1 MKRLIAALLLTAL
14 SPLTWALDSADQQRL
29 TEIQTR
35 WAHIQYNLPEEQRT
49 KAFEQLAAQAT
60 AFTQA
65 RPQAAEAW
73 IWSGIVS
80 SSWAGAQGGLGALSK
95 VKAAKVDLEKALAL
109 DPKALQGSAYTSL
122 AALYDRVPGW
132 PIGFG
137 DADKADQLLKQALQL
152 NPTGIDSLYFWGDHL
167 YRQKRYSEAR
177 EALQKALL
185 AAPRGPGNRRCRT
198 AQRDRKRAGRHQ
210 QKTQLTGV
218 RVRLL
223 LIEDDEAL
231 GEGIH
236 QALVREGYTVDWLKD
251 GSSALHALLSET
263 FDVAVL
269 DLGLP
274 RMDGLEVLRRLRD
287 SGSNLPVLI
296 LTARD
301 ATEDRIAGL
310 DAGADDYLI
319 KPFDLAELK
328 ARLRALLRRSAGRA
342 RVMIEHAG
350 ICLDPST
357 QQVSYHGE
365 PVLLTPKEYQLLH
378 ELLSPPGR
386 VMTRDQLMQLLYGWN
401 EEAESNTLEVHI
413 HHLRKKFSS
422 ELIRTVRGV
431 GYLVE
436 ERG

>member
-1 MKRLIAALLLTAL
+1 M
-14 SPLTWALDSADQQRL
+14 
-29 TEIQTR
+29 
-35 WAHIQYNLPEEQRT
+35 
-49 KAFEQLAAQAT
+49 
-60 AFTQA
+60 
-65 RPQAAEAW
+65 
-73 IWSGIVS
+73 
-80 SSWAGAQGGLGALSK
+80 
-95 VKAAKVDLEKALAL
+95 
-109 DPKALQGSAYTSL
+109 
-122 AALYDRVPGW
+122 
-132 PIGFG
+132 
-137 DADKADQLLKQALQL
+137 
-152 NPTGIDSLYFWGDHL
+152 
-167 YRQKRYSEAR
+167 
-177 EALQKALL
+177 
-185 AAPRGPGNRRCRT
+185 
-198 AQRDRKRAGRHQ
+198 
-210 QKTQLTGV
+210 
-218 RVRLL
+218 RLL
-223 LIEDDEAL
+223 LIEDDVAL

-236 QALVREGYTVDWLKD
+236 QALVREGYTVDWLQD
-251 GSSALHALLSET
+251 GNSALHALLSET
-263 FDVAVL
+263 FDVVVL

-287 SGSNLPVLI
+287 SGGCVPVLI

-310 DAGADDYLI
+310 DAGADDYLV

-342 RVMIEHAG
+342 RVLIEHAG
-350 ICLDPST
+350 ISLDPST

-422 ELIRTVRGV
+422 DLIRTVRGV

-436 ERG
+436 ERR

>member
-1 MKRLIAALLLTAL
+1 M
-14 SPLTWALDSADQQRL
+14 
-29 TEIQTR
+29 
-35 WAHIQYNLPEEQRT
+35 
-49 KAFEQLAAQAT
+49 
-60 AFTQA
+60 
-65 RPQAAEAW
+65 
-73 IWSGIVS
+73 
-80 SSWAGAQGGLGALSK
+80 
-95 VKAAKVDLEKALAL
+95 
-109 DPKALQGSAYTSL
+109 
-122 AALYDRVPGW
+122 
-132 PIGFG
+132 
-137 DADKADQLLKQALQL
+137 
-152 NPTGIDSLYFWGDHL
+152 
-167 YRQKRYSEAR
+167 
-177 EALQKALL
+177 
-185 AAPRGPGNRRCRT
+185 
-198 AQRDRKRAGRHQ
+198 
-210 QKTQLTGV
+210 
-218 RVRLL
+218 RLL
-223 LIEDDEAL
+223 LIEDDAAL

-236 QALVREGYTVDWLKD
+236 QALVREGYTVDWLQD

-263 FDVAVL
+263 FDVVVL

-287 SGSNLPVLI
+287 SGANVPVLI

-301 ATEDRIAGL
+301 ATDDRIAGL

-342 RVMIEHAG
+342 QVLIEHAG
-350 ICLDPST
+350 ICLNPST

-365 PVLLTPKEYQLLH
+365 TVLLTPKEYQLLH

-422 ELIRTVRGV
+422 DLIRTVRGV

-436 ERG
+436 ERR